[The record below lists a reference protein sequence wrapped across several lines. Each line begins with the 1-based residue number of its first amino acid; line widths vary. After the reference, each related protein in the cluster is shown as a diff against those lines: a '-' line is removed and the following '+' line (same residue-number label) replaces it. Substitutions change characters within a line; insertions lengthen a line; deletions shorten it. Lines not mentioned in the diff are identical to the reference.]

1 MSDWLLLTREVHAA
15 GGALAPAKLRQFH
28 AGALTRA
35 RARGLLEPG
44 GKGGPP
50 QPTRIT
56 PLGKLAA
63 TGRVVFRVAPG
74 ASTGRGR
81 VKGKG
86 LQPAA
91 TWLRALPWPNEV
103 RLTQVVHRAQ
113 DDGTCYW

>member
-15 GGALAPAKLRQFH
+15 GGALAPARLREFH
-28 AGALTRA
+28 VGALTRA

-44 GKGGPP
+44 APGRQDPA
-50 QPTRIT
+50 RIT

-63 TGRVVFRVAPG
+63 TGRVAFRVEPG
-74 ASTGRGR
+74 ASTGHGR
-81 VKGKG
+81 IKGKG
-86 LQPAA
+86 LRPTA